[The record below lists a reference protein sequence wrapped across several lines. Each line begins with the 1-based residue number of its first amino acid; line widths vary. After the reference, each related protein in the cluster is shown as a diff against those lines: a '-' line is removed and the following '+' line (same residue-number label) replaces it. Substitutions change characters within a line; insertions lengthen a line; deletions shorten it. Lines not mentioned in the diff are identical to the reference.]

1 MLMTMGRGLTH
12 PGLRLV
18 RAIGTVLVLGTLGA
32 CGGSAK
38 PEATAT
44 DATQEPVLAG
54 GTVAA
59 EARVVP
65 ERSVA
70 LGLRGGGRVAKVAV
84 REGQT
89 VKAGQE
95 LLRLAGGAQAAS
107 VLDAAAALR
116 AAEAELA
123 RVEKGTRAEVLAA
136 AEAAVEAADAETRA
150 ATARVAA
157 ADAGLSKVSGGS
169 QDDVSIAERRLEQ
182 AKNTRWGLQA
192 QRDAICGRVKE
203 KLAFTQADCDQ
214 AQANVQAAEETVRIA
229 ELEYQKLKR
238 GSAQEDVAVARAQV
252 AEAEGARSAA
262 AARLRQARAELD
274 RLRRGA
280 EPEDLTIATAAVDRA
295 RAALELAQ
303 LGMDE
308 TVLRAPFAGT
318 VAAVEAIEGQIL
330 APDAPAL
337 RLADLGRWKVETEDL
352 TELSVVDLEVG
363 DPVTLRFDAIEGL
376 TLPGRV
382 SGLRSYGENR
392 LGDIT
397 YRVSISLDRQDPRL
411 RWNMTAAVEIE
422 PGD

>member
-1 MLMTMGRGLTH
+1 MLQTIWGRPRVAAWGLAM
-12 PGLRLV
+12 LV
-18 RAIGTVLVLGTLGA
+18 VAGA
-32 CGGSAK
+32 LAGCGSGSGGD
-38 PEATAT
+38 ATPAGP
-44 DATQEPVLAG
+44 TQEPVLAAG
-54 GTVAA
+54 SVAA

-70 LGLRGGGRVAKVAV
+70 LGLRGGGRVDKVAV
-84 REGQT
+84 QEGQA

-123 RVEKGTRAEVLAA
+123 RVEKGSAAEVLAA

-157 ADAGLSKVSGGS
+157 ADATLTKVSGGS
-169 QDDVSIAERRLEQ
+169 QDDVGIAERRFEQ
-182 AKNTRWGLQA
+182 SKNTRWGLQA

-252 AEAEGARSAA
+252 AEAEGARSAS

-280 EPEDLTIATAAVDRA
+280 SPEELTIATSAVDRA

-303 LGMDE
+303 LNMDE

-318 VAAVEAIEGQIL
+318 VAAVEAIEGQL
-330 APDAPAL
+330 LPPDAPAL
-337 RLADLGRWKVETEDL
+337 RLADLGRWKLETEDL
-352 TELSVVDLEVG
+352 TELSVVGLKVG
-363 DPVTLRFDAIEGL
+363 DPVTVRFDAIEGL
-376 TLPGRV
+376 SLPGKV
-382 SGLRSYGENR
+382 AGLRSYGENR

-411 RWNMTAAVEIE
+411 RWNMTAAVEIQPE
-422 PGD
+422 D